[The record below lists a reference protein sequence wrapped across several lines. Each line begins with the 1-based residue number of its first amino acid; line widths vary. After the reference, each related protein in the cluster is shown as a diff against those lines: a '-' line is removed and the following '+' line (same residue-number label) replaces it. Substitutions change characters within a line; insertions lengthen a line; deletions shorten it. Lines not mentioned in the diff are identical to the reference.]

1 MNCRT
6 FRRRHVLYVDDLVS
20 GVELAELRRH
30 VSECPDCARRDAN
43 VRRALMLVRSIRP
56 IELSADFRER
66 LLARIRLAATVP
78 ELAPRVSTGRRLAVA
93 AAIFLALGYA
103 SWDYA
108 ARRDRAPLELAPVIA
123 SIPEPPP
130 EPAHS
135 PVLASPAIVA
145 SFSTGLTL
153 WPAALVAE
161 QGSDYFVH
169 TALASANLSR

>member
-20 GVELAELRRH
+20 GVELAELQRH
-30 VSECPDCARRDAN
+30 VSECRDCARRDAN

-66 LLARIRLAATVP
+66 LLARIRLAGDLP
-78 ELAPRVSTGRRLAVA
+78 ETAPRFSTSRRLAAA
-93 AAIFLALGYA
+93 AAIFLTLSYGA
-103 SWDYA
+103 WDYA
-108 ARRDRAPLELAPVIA
+108 ARRDRAPLELAPVVA

-130 EPAHS
+130 EPVDSH
-135 PVLASPAIVA
+135 VLASPIIVA

-153 WPAALVAE
+153 WPAALIAE

-169 TALASANLSR
+169 TALAQSGP